1 MSLLT
6 ILHYPDPRLH
16 QRAGPVER
24 IDSELQRT
32 FDDMFATMYAAP
44 GIGLA
49 ATQVGI
55 GLRFTVVD
63 VSEAKNEPQVFV
75 NPGIITRTGTCK
87 SEEGCLSVPGYSDT
101 VMRSE
106 QVCVRALNRAGEP
119 FELEVEGLLAVCIQH
134 EIDHLDGR
142 LFIDRLSDLKRRRA
156 RRQIKRAQREAQRDK
171 IGEV

>member
-16 QRAGPVER
+16 QRARPVEH
-24 IDSELQRT
+24 IDPELQRT
-32 FDDMFATMYAAP
+32 FDDMLETMYAAP

-63 VSEAKNEPQVFV
+63 VSEAKDEPQVFI
-75 NPGIITRTGTCK
+75 NPEIITRAGKCK

-101 VMRSE
+101 VIRSQ
-106 QVCVRALNRAGEP
+106 QVHVRALNRAGEP
-119 FELEVEGLLAVCIQH
+119 FEVEAEELLAICLQH

-156 RRQIKRAQREAQRDK
+156 RRQIRRALREAQQDK
-171 IGEV
+171 TGAG